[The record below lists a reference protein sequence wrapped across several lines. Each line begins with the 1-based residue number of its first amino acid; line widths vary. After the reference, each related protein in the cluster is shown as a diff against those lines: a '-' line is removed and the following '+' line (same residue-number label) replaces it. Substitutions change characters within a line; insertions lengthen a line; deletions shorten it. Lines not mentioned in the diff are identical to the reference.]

1 MVCAGAKC
9 SAKEI
14 ELSEESGERGKS
26 RQRQHE
32 YRHTTTE
39 QWGARAQ
46 SNEILQI
53 VTAGFPSHQSN
64 NAERA
69 GQGESVNGS
78 VEQSCTKSFTSTCNY
93 SEQGIAGVSDSGVGE
108 QPA

>member
-14 ELSEESGERGKS
+14 ELSEESGERGES

-32 YRHTTTE
+32 SRHTTSE

-53 VTAGFPSHQSN
+53 PAAGVSSPQSN
-64 NAERA
+64 TAERA
-69 GQGESVNGS
+69 DQGESVNGS
-78 VEQSCTKSFTSTCNY
+78 VEQSCTKAFTSTCNY
-93 SEQGIAGVSDSGVGE
+93 SEQGIAGVSD
-108 QPA
+108 

>member
-1 MVCAGAKC
+1 MVCAGTKR

-14 ELSEESGERGKS
+14 ELSEESGEWRKS

-32 YRHTTTE
+32 YRHATSE

-46 SNEILQI
+46 SSEVLQI
-53 VTAGFPSHQSN
+53 VAARFPSHQGN
-64 NAERA
+64 NAKGA
-69 GQGESVNGS
+69 DQSESVDGGI
-78 VEQSCTKSFTSTCNY
+78 EQGCTESLTSTCNY
-93 SEQGIAGVSDSGVGE
+93 SEQGIAGVRDSGVGE